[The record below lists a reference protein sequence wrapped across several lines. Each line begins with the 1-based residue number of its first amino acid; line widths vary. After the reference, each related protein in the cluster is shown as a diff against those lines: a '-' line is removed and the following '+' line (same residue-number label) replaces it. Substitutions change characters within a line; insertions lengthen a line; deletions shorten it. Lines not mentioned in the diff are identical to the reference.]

1 MRHLTLLR
9 IADCRSKSPIRRVPW
24 PPKAPG
30 NRPVLPHVALVGAET
45 WFASTTAYFCTIH
58 GHFQSF
64 SKGSGSRMHRR
75 PAARSQRATSGKR
88 GIPCPAASTSLP
100 RSRYLGSWPT
110 TGQIGESPT
119 TRPSGFRDRRVTG
132 VTRSGRQTSHNQTSG
147 QSPGRRARRSAVA
160 QDHLRHGDSHELSE
174 SDQLPARR
182 QLESY
187 ARVRGKIEQVVRAS
201 SRHDASGPGSG
212 DRGAENP
219 NPTPLQGVSWGIPA
233 RRRLSGASAGPVL

>member
-1 MRHLTLLR
+1 MFLGSRP
-9 IADCRSKSPIRRVPW
+9 AS
-24 PPKAPG
+24 G
-30 NRPVLPHVALVGAET
+30 NRVAPPLGRITPNARMWHTES
-45 WFASTTAYFCTIH
+45 AGPS
-58 GHFQSF
+58 HF
-64 SKGSGSRMHRR
+64 
-75 PAARSQRATSGKR
+75 R
-88 GIPCPAASTSLP
+88 GL
-100 RSRYLGSWPT
+100 
-110 TGQIGESPT
+110 PT